1 MANDKTIDAL
11 FEGFQGVLGKG
22 NQNVKI
28 FKSAN
33 DKSILD
39 VTAALDFHKAN
50 NKGEDVYKGK
60 VIFSITD
67 ITKNSYL
74 KAFVDKSK
82 VKVLA
87 QSIIDHTFNTKVFKG
102 GFTDFGGTVSSDPS
116 KLRSRILKISLTDRG
131 QFVFNIDEGKGTL
144 ADKGAIKMVGK
155 PEVSVTRY
163 VPYEEAL
170 QMAHEVYDYIRDQE
184 MLALMK
190 GKPLFTISKY
200 EANKIT
206 EVTQQAENTAPVEET
221 KTEVKAE
228 GKPYTI
234 QVDPWKGKTMA
245 ELSNE
250 ELKYILEKTQ
260 GIEQPI
266 AKELNAE
273 AMNEVKKR
281 MANRSAS

>member
-1 MANDKTIDAL
+1 MANDKTLDAM
-11 FEGFQGVLGKG
+11 FEGFKGVFGKAS
-22 NQNVKI
+22 QNVKI

-67 ITKNSYL
+67 ISKNSYL

-82 VKVLA
+82 AKVLT
-87 QSIIDHTFNTKVFKG
+87 QSIIDHTFNNKVFKG

-116 KLRSRILKISLTDRG
+116 KVRSRILKISLTERG

-200 EANKIT
+200 EGNKVN
-206 EVTQQAENTAPVEET
+206 EVTQQAENVVPS
-221 KTEVKAE
+221 TE
-228 GKPYTI
+228 GPTPYVI

-250 ELKYILEKTQ
+250 ELKYILEKTR
-260 GIEQPI
+260 GIEQAI
-266 AKELNAE
+266 AKELNVE
-273 AMNEVKKR
+273 ATNEVKKR
-281 MANRSAS
+281 MATRSAS

>member
-1 MANDKTIDAL
+1 MANDKTLEAL
-11 FEGFQGVLGKG
+11 FEGFQGVLGKT
-22 NQNVKI
+22 NQHVKV

-39 VTAALDFHKAN
+39 VTAALDFHKEN

-67 ITKNSYL
+67 IQKNSYL

-87 QSIIDHTFNTKVFKG
+87 QSIIDHTFNAKVFKG
-102 GFTDFGGTVSSDPS
+102 GFTDFGGTFSSDPT
-116 KLRSRILKISLTDRG
+116 KVRSRVLKINLTDRG

-144 ADKGAIKMVGK
+144 ADKGAIKMTGK

-200 EANKIT
+200 EGNKT
-206 EVTQQAENTAPVEET
+206 NEVAKQAEAPPVFTE
-221 KTEVKAE
+221 KTESYV
-228 GKPYTI
+228 I

-250 ELKYILEKTQ
+250 ELQYILERTQ
-260 GIEQPI
+260 DMEQPI
-266 AKELNAE
+266 AKELNNE
-273 AMNEVKKR
+273 ATIEVKKR
-281 MANRSAS
+281 MAKRSAS